1 MIEAGGVPVGPHRAG
16 PDRTVPICDSTPFE
30 SSPVTPWLIGGS
42 SHSQQQG
49 GRGHSQEL
57 TNVSGR
63 CTSQPMRIE
72 RGRGRPPS
80 ASLALRSR
88 ARSGAVSRT
97 VKGARLSPCLAVRI
111 TRFEQMMMLSVR
123 AVLWLAGLLAGVPRS
138 AGGCGWTAQLCEF
151 GNLTS
156 FSSSIERQGTVSAV
170 KEVMAMLTD
179 QAVDPLDPSANYLGF
194 PYYLRIDLACETQ
207 EMSLLAVREA
217 YLTGLQPVVTVIFQ
231 EPVHP
236 VRQKPQRLEAWLST
250 APVLDDVRCGSELCS
265 LGWYAPM
272 PLLNGSVVYR
282 VLVSSNGQGHPIPD
296 RSTQLS
302 SFVAALHSVSKRALA
317 LYLTAAW
324 CVCFPGLAYRSSYS
338 LTPHARL
345 LQAEKKASTTQC
357 TKELLPSRQKI
368 PEVKPE
374 WKPVSPVPVE
384 VLFPTLKG
392 LTGCS
397 TQLILEKVA
406 ALESMLSLSD
416 PSRPLWFV
424 EGVSP
429 VLILGRVPGFKAV
442 LLTASEFTHTTL
454 IELSMESCWVGSLG
468 CPQAEFSSTIQ
479 DAIATES
486 TLFIRQN
493 QLVHQF
499 TGNFSLLPL
508 NTPPSVYW
516 KRVLQWL
523 CVSKLVPVTY
533 PHHGREYFYI
543 LGGGWQRGHIYRA
556 QIQDGD
562 VEFTQLLDSVGRT
575 PCQFLQRE
583 SHSLCPD
590 VSGPVGAAYESFHL
604 GAALPKFLPRENGLQ
619 QFVMVTGSTQY
630 SDIPLL
636 LRGINFNPFSRVLFL
651 WGNALL
657 CSFDMGFSY
666 VFLTG
671 FPSDQ
676 RIKYFTLSLTGEFTF
691 VTDSEQVWWGQE
703 RMPTVV
709 SVRPS
714 AAWDAFS
721 SLQSLK
727 GWGSYERAH
736 SLVTVFYDSE
746 KLLQELVYTV
756 DSAGRCSLVKR
767 RLPVPEILSHYHFSQ
782 SPYSSRHTEQSSEFM
797 FERLCPFFL
806 MRVEEVPPPELFSR
820 VQHYRAEPPTVL
832 RSPGLHS
839 ISSLAVYQGLL
850 HQLLWL
856 HASYNRPYG
865 DPVHDPTWRWWKNK
879 VVYEDYYFYLASN
892 RLSSGGVY
900 VSMQDYAKVYSS
912 PGTKPLPDRIYL
924 DRGTSYSFSVYLTA
938 SLSQTDA
945 SFVQETLGQM
955 WLSAG
960 VSDASFILV
969 NIHRQEI
976 IGRGAVLYRV
986 QVSDQGKFPGQA
998 LTGQDLM
1005 VFTLF
1010 LSVVHSELHCYQQT
1024 ESGLSFQ
1031 GQEKVPVYIGC
1042 PPGRRLV
1049 FDVSST
1055 LRHGTKLNKRYFNC
1069 PKPDPERPCFYYE
1082 DTFYPFFLIQDMVS
1096 GESGRF
1102 LGSYT
1107 FKVVGGGP
1115 YSYDNLR
1122 DYTVEE
1128 VLRYN
1133 SLNHSSEMA
1142 LVWMMADESGRPFN
1156 TTEEGFPILQGAS
1169 SSIGWICQ
1177 RNSPCADIPVT
1188 GLMAPEFFFLIEVSN
1203 RGVDI
1208 STYCDYA
1215 LQFVIHVH
1223 GLPLDPYRGLFHML
1237 VSADTHTRTDQKE
1250 SQRRGY

>member
-1 MIEAGGVPVGPHRAG
+1 M
-16 PDRTVPICDSTPFE
+16 
-30 SSPVTPWLIGGS
+30 
-42 SHSQQQG
+42 
-49 GRGHSQEL
+49 
-57 TNVSGR
+57 
-63 CTSQPMRIE
+63 
-72 RGRGRPPS
+72 
-80 ASLALRSR
+80 LA
-88 ARSGAVSRT
+88 
-97 VKGARLSPCLAVRI
+97 
-111 TRFEQMMMLSVR
+111 VR
-123 AVLWLAGLLAGVPRS
+123 AVLWLSGLLAGGPRG
-138 AGGCGWTAQLCEF
+138 AGGCGWMARLCEF

-156 FSSSIERQGTVSAV
+156 FSSSIERQGTVPAV
-170 KEVMAMLTD
+170 KEVMAVLTD

-207 EMSLLAVREA
+207 EMSLQAVREA

-236 VRQKPQRLEAWLST
+236 VRQKPQRLEARLST
-250 APVLDDVRCGSELCS
+250 APVLDDVHCGSELCS
-265 LGWYAPM
+265 LGWYVPM

-282 VLVSSNGQGHPIPD
+282 VLVSSNGQGQPIPD
-296 RSTQLS
+296 RS
-302 SFVAALHSVSKRALA
+302 FALNVNGYVR
-317 LYLTAAW
+317 
-324 CVCFPGLAYRSSYS
+324 PGERGIMEPS
-338 LTPHARL
+338 LGS
-345 LQAEKKASTTQC
+345 E
-357 TKELLPSRQKI
+357 
-368 PEVKPE
+368 
-374 WKPVSPVPVE
+374 
-384 VLFPTLKG
+384 
-392 LTGCS
+392 
-397 TQLILEKVA
+397 VA

-486 TLFIRQN
+486 ALFIRQN

-516 KRVLQWL
+516 KRVLQGL

-562 VEFTQLLDSVGRT
+562 VEFTQLLDSEGRT
-575 PCQFLQRE
+575 PCQFLQRDCLLLWA
-583 SHSLCPD
+583 SLDHLHVLVDIILLELLPEEGLDRAYQLLLC
-590 VSGPVGAAYESFHL
+590 YESFHL

-657 CSFDMGFSY
+657 CSFDVGFSY
-666 VFLTG
+666 MFLTG

-727 GWGSYERAH
+727 GWGSYQRAH

-756 DSAGRCSLVKR
+756 DSAGRGSLVKR

-782 SPYSSRHTEQSSEFM
+782 SPYSSQHTEQSSEFM
-797 FERLCPFFL
+797 FERLCPFFS
-806 MRVEEVPPPELFSR
+806 MRVEEAPPPELFSR

-912 PGTKPLPDRIYL
+912 PSTKPLPDRIYL

-976 IGRGAVLYRV
+976 IGRAAVLYRV

-1122 DYTVEE
+1122 NYTVEE

-1177 RNSPCADIPVT
+1177 RNSPCTDIPVT

-1203 RGVDI
+1203 R
-1208 STYCDYA
+1208 
-1215 LQFVIHVH
+1215 
-1223 GLPLDPYRGLFHML
+1223 
-1237 VSADTHTRTDQKE
+1237 
-1250 SQRRGY
+1250 

>member
-1 MIEAGGVPVGPHRAG
+1 
-16 PDRTVPICDSTPFE
+16 
-30 SSPVTPWLIGGS
+30 
-42 SHSQQQG
+42 Q
-49 GRGHSQEL
+49 
-57 TNVSGR
+57 
-63 CTSQPMRIE
+63 
-72 RGRGRPPS
+72 
-80 ASLALRSR
+80 
-88 ARSGAVSRT
+88 
-97 VKGARLSPCLAVRI
+97 
-111 TRFEQMMMLSVR
+111 
-123 AVLWLAGLLAGVPRS
+123 
-138 AGGCGWTAQLCEF
+138 
-151 GNLTS
+151 
-156 FSSSIERQGTVSAV
+156 
-170 KEVMAMLTD
+170 
-179 QAVDPLDPSANYLGF
+179 NYLGF

-207 EMSLLAVREA
+207 EMSLQAVREA

-236 VRQKPQRLEAWLST
+236 VRQKPQRLEARLST
-250 APVLDDVRCGSELCS
+250 APVLDDGKS
-265 LGWYAPM
+265 P
-272 PLLNGSVVYR
+272 SVA
-282 VLVSSNGQGHPIPD
+282 SK
-296 RSTQLS
+296 QLS
-302 SFVAALHSVSKRALA
+302 SFVVSLHSVSKRTLA
-317 LYLTAAW
+317 LNLTAAW
-324 CVCFPGLAYRSSYS
+324 CVCFPGLAYQSSYS
-338 LTPHARL
+338 LTPPR
-345 LQAEKKASTTQC
+345 QAVSRKAASAGRQR

-374 WKPVSPVPVE
+374 WKPVSQVPVE
-384 VLFPTLKG
+384 VLLLTLKG
-392 LTGCS
+392 LIGCS
-397 TQLILEKVA
+397 TQFILYND
-406 ALESMLSLSD
+406 LC
-416 PSRPLWFV
+416 
-424 EGVSP
+424 
-429 VLILGRVPGFKAV
+429 VLTVGADQ
-442 LLTASEFTHTTL
+442 
-454 IELSMESCWVGSLG
+454 LSMESCWVGSLG

-486 TLFIRQN
+486 ALFIRQN

-516 KRVLQWL
+516 KRVLQGL

-562 VEFTQLLDSVGRT
+562 VEFTQLLDSEISA
-575 PCQFLQRE
+575 CLQANGLTHELLPEEGLDRAYQLLLCCTE
-583 SHSLCPD
+583 S
-590 VSGPVGAAYESFHL
+590 GAPGAGGWSRADESFHL

-657 CSFDMGFSY
+657 CSFDVGFSY
-666 VFLTG
+666 MFLTG

-727 GWGSYERAH
+727 GWGSYQCAH

-756 DSAGRCSLVKR
+756 DSAGRGSLVKR

-782 SPYSSRHTEQSSEFM
+782 SPYSSQHTEQSSEFM
-797 FERLCPFFL
+797 FERLCPFFS
-806 MRVEEVPPPELFSR
+806 MRVEEAPPPELFSR

-912 PGTKPLPDRIYL
+912 PSTKPLPDRIYL

-976 IGRGAVLYRV
+976 IGRAAVLYRV

-1122 DYTVEE
+1122 NYTVEE

-1177 RNSPCADIPVT
+1177 RNSPCTDIPVT

-1203 RGVDI
+1203 SRGVDV

-1237 VSADTHTRTDQKE
+1237 VSA
-1250 SQRRGY
+1250 